1 MANITIT
8 VQSLLNTAV
17 YDSYTIDNGQTVD
30 QLKTAINTAK
40 GFDSTWYDIVQGQHL
55 AAGGSTLASLGI
67 VTGTAL
73 RTHNKIAHLA
83 NRELRQKAKLDLAA
97 LDRTSTNNPRD
108 DYDLSQLPTQ
118 YYGDLVVNNNNA
130 GGLVE
135 GRPWIAGGAT
145 LKYAN
150 GLYARTYS
158 GYFNDVTTWF
168 ATASQTAAAATTS
181 LTIPSVPSN
190 TSIQFLGYF
199 LPRTTEAYTFGLD
212 SDDSSYAWVGSN
224 AVSGFTTGN
233 ALTAS
238 AYNTGEVFGTINLT
252 AGIYYPVRIQYGN
265 GAAGGRFNFSFSTPS
280 IAKTSTWTDF
290 IFYNTGTNGL

>member
-1 MANITIT
+1 MATINITI
-8 VQSLLNTAV
+8 QSLLNTAV
-17 YDSYTIDNGQTVD
+17 YDLQTVD
-30 QLKTAINTAK
+30 TAGTIGELKTAMETNFSYSADWFDLVFNDHVLDTAQ
-40 GFDSTWYDIVQGQHL
+40 TI
-55 AAGGSTLASLGI
+55 GSYGI
-67 VTGTAL
+67 VEGSRL
-73 RTHNKIAHLA
+73 RTHNKIARLA
-83 NRELRQKAKLDLAA
+83 TRELRQKAKLDLAA

-168 ATASQTAAAATTS
+168 ATASQTAAAATMS

-190 TSIQFLGYF
+190 VSIQFLGYF

-212 SDDSSYAWVGSN
+212 SDDSSYAWVGPN